1 MEEPKQKTKRRLC
14 FICRREL
21 TVRHY
26 IKEEWLED
34 LKKHCINLEM
44 LEKISPGK
52 FVVLISKNTPT
63 RQVLPM
69 QADIIHLSSEQSFVD
84 QDTSQKA
91 ILHLALQKNPR
102 FVRKGPTR

>member
-44 LEKISPGK
+44 WEKISPGNTEICCSH
-52 FVVLISKNTPT
+52 FEEHSHSTSAANASRDNPCPQNRVLSTRIPPT
-63 RQVLPM
+63 KP
-69 QADIIHLSSEQSFVD
+69 SSTLLF
-84 QDTSQKA
+84 K
-91 ILHLALQKNPR
+91 R
-102 FVRKGPTR
+102 TRDS